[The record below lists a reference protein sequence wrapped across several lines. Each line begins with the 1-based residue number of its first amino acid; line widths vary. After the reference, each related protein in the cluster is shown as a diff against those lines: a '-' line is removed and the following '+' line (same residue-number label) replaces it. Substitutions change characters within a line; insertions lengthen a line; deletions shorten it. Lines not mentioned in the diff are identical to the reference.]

1 MAITKV
7 SSKGQVV
14 LPKEMRDRLGIQPGA
29 TLRIVVSGR
38 KIEIEP
44 LPKKLIDRLYG
55 RFPGSKL
62 VQSLEREHVRE
73 IKSEN
78 RR

>member
-1 MAITKV
+1 MPITKL

-14 LPKEMRDRLGIQPGA
+14 LPKEVRDKLGLQPGA
-29 TLRIVVSGR
+29 TLRVVVSEG

-44 LPKKLIDRLYG
+44 VSKKLIDRLYG
-55 RFPGSKL
+55 RFSGSNL
-62 VQSLEREHVRE
+62 VELLESGHARE
-73 IKSEN
+73 ISSEK

>member
-1 MAITKV
+1 MAITKL

-14 LPKEMRDRLGIQPGA
+14 LPKEVRDKLGIQPGA
-29 TLRIVVSGR
+29 TLRIVVSGG

-44 LPKKLIDRLYG
+44 LPKKLADRLYG
-55 RFPGSKL
+55 RFSGSKL
-62 VQSLEREHVRE
+62 VQALENEHVRE

>member
-1 MAITKV
+1 MPITKL
-7 SSKGQVV
+7 SSKGQIV
-14 LPKEMRDRLGIQPGA
+14 LPKEVREKLGIQPGA
-29 TLRIVVSGR
+29 TLRVVVSGG

-55 RFPGSKL
+55 RFSGNKL
-62 VQSLEREHVRE
+62 VKALEDEHAREN
-73 IKSEN
+73 KSEN

>member
-1 MAITKV
+1 MAITKL

-14 LPKEMRDRLGIQPGA
+14 LPKEVRDKLGLHPGA
-29 TLRIVVSGR
+29 TLRVVVSGG

-44 LPKKLIDRLYG
+44 LPKKLVDRLYG
-55 RFPGSKL
+55 RYSGSKL
-62 VQSLEREHVRE
+62 VQALEKEHARE

>member
-1 MAITKV
+1 MPITKL

-14 LPKEMRDRLGIQPGA
+14 LPKEVRDKLGIGPGA
-29 TLRIVVSGR
+29 TLRVVVSGG

-44 LPKKLIDRLYG
+44 LSKKLIDRLYG
-55 RFPGSKL
+55 RFSGSKL
-62 VQSLEREHVRE
+62 VQSLENDHARE
-73 IKSEN
+73 IASEK

>member
-1 MAITKV
+1 MPTTTL

-14 LPKEMRDRLGIQPGA
+14 LPKAVRDKLGIQPGA
-29 TLRIVVSGR
+29 TLRVVVSGKAIR
-38 KIEIEP
+38 IEALPAKP
-44 LPKKLIDRLYG
+44 LDRLYG
-55 RFPGSKL
+55 RLSGKKL
-62 VQSLEREHVRE
+62 VQTLEDEHARE

>member
-1 MAITKV
+1 MAITTL

-14 LPKEMRDRLGIQPGA
+14 LPKAVRDKLGIQPGA
-29 TLRIVVSGR
+29 TLRVVVSGG

-44 LPKKLIDRLYG
+44 LPKKLVDRLYG
-55 RFPGSKL
+55 RYAGSKL
-62 VQSLEREHVRE
+62 VQSLENEHAREV
-73 IKSEN
+73 KAEN